1 MSKGLNR
8 GLGTLI
14 AGGLALAVAELA
26 AQMGRYGMVTLIIST
41 FIVGK
46 LEIAKFIQYLYYDII
61 RTYLIQNNVL
71 AFIFLIARILC
82 HLNKAA
88 PEDETI

>member
-26 AQMGRYGMVTLIIST
+26 APIGKYDAVILIVST
-41 FIVGK
+41 FVVGK
-46 LEIAKFIQYLYYDII
+46 YGKL
-61 RTYLIQNNVL
+61 LIPFFNIVHIM
-71 AFIFLIARILC
+71 IFERG
-82 HLNKAA
+82 
-88 PEDETI
+88 